1 MNKVITGIVVS
12 TRMNKT
18 VVVKVEK
25 KFRHPLYR
33 KVITKHKKF
42 KAHNELADIKEGD
55 MVTISSTRPM
65 SKEKHFIV
73 VSREAGSSSGRK
85 S

>member
-25 KFRHPLYR
+25 KFRHPLLR

-42 KAHNELADIKEGD
+42 KAHNEMADIKEGD
-55 MVTISSTRPM
+55 MVTISSTRPI

-73 VSREAGSSSGRK
+73 VK
-85 S
+85 KI